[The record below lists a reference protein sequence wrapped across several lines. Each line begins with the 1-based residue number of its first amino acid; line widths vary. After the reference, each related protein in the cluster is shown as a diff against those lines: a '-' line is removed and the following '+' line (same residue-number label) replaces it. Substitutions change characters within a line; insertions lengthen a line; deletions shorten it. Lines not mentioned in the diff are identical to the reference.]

1 MGRLVT
7 DYNLHLDHL
16 VKVTSREGSLLV
28 TQHPGGKPNVMTIGW
43 LTTGFVWGRPMMCVM
58 VRPSR
63 YSFGLINSSW
73 EFTVNVMP
81 YSMLRA
87 VSYCG
92 RVSGRDDDKFVSQGF
107 TAKPGSVINTSY
119 IDESVIHFEC
129 KVLYS
134 HDLPDNALGGDLDKR
149 YYPDGDYHRVYYG
162 EIVQCMAV
170 ENAAKL
176 IEKSE

>member
-1 MGRLVT
+1 MERTAT

-28 TQHPGGKPNVMTIGW
+28 TQQPGGKPNVMTIGW
-43 LTTGFVWGRPMMCVM
+43 LTAGFVWGRPMMCVM

-63 YSFGLINSSW
+63 YSFGIINSSW

-81 YSMLRA
+81 YTMLRQVA
-87 VSYCG
+87 YCG
-92 RVSGRDDDKFVSQGF
+92 RVSGRDDDKFASQGF
-107 TAKPGSVINTSY
+107 TAKLGSAIHTSY

-134 HDLPDNALGGDLDKR
+134 HDLPDNALGGELDKR

-170 ENAAKL
+170 ENAAQL
-176 IEKSE
+176 IEKA